1 VNMLP
6 ENEISIVELVHIKFD
21 FLKSINENV
30 A

>member
-1 VNMLP
+1 MLP